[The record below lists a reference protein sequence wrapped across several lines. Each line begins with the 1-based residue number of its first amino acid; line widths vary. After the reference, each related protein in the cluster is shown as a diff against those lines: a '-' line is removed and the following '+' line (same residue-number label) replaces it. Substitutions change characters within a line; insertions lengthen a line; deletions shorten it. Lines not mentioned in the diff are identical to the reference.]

1 MIQLF
6 TLGRFEL
13 AIGPDG
19 GDGGIASQPKRAA
32 VLAYLAAAR
41 PVGFQRRDILLAMI
55 WPESDTEHARQGL
68 RQVLLQ
74 LRKVLG
80 ADAIQSRG
88 TEELRLNPALM
99 EVDCRQFELLI
110 AEGQANEGLQR
121 YRGDFLSGFHL
132 PGATEEW
139 EE

>member
-13 AIGPDG
+13 AIGPDA
-19 GDGGIASQPKRAA
+19 GDGGITSQPKRAA

-41 PVGFQRRDILLAMI
+41 PVGYQRRDILLAMI
-55 WPESDTEHARQGL
+55 WPEADTEHARQGL

-80 ADAIQSRG
+80 ADVIQGRG
-88 TEELRLNPALM
+88 TEELRLHPDLV
-99 EVDCRQFELLI
+99 EVDCQQFEQLI
-110 AEGQANEGLQR
+110 AEG
-121 YRGDFLSGFHL
+121 
-132 PGATEEW
+132 
-139 EE
+139 